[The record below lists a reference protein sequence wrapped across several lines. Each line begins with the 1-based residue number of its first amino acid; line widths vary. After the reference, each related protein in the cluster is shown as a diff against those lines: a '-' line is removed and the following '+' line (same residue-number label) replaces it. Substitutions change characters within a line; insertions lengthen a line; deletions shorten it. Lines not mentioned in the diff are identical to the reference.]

1 MGTINQRKAGVILSY
16 VNLII
21 GCIVPLLYTP
31 VMLRLMGQAEYGLYS
46 LSHSIIGYL
55 TLLNLGMGSVIVR
68 YTARYRAENKVD
80 DIRRLSG
87 MFLAIY
93 GVMALVV
100 FAVGAVL
107 VWKADTLFAEGLT
120 SAEVARL
127 RILMVLLVIST
138 ALSLPTSVFSSVIS
152 AYERYVFL
160 RGFGIITTIAI
171 PCLNLVVLFLGGASV
186 GIVYVGLSV
195 QVFSGLLYIWYS
207 SRKLHIRPTFK
218 NMPIRLLK
226 EIVVFSSFLLLSS
239 IADMLYWAT
248 DKVLIGARLGT
259 VAVAVYNVGGVFTTM
274 MQNMSQAI
282 SNVFTPKVMML
293 SVQDDSAK
301 ATSDLLKRIGRLQ
314 FFIVSFILSGYTV
327 FGQIFIYLWAGEG
340 YESAYFVA
348 LLTMVPLGVP
358 LIQSIAYSSCVAQ
371 NKHRF
376 RAIIYAI
383 IAVINVAT
391 TYVVLP
397 RYGIIGAAVCT
408 AVAFLLGN
416 GIIMNI
422 YYAKKL
428 NLDIAG
434 FWVTI
439 GKIAAVPIVM
449 TAVSYCIFNMVII
462 ADSWIVLFMSAVVYT
477 AVFWIATWFVSM
489 NIDEKA
495 LFQSL
500 FQKVVCV
507 FVK

>member
-1 MGTINQRKAGVILSY
+1 MNDASQRKAGVILSY

-31 VMLRLMGQAEYGLYS
+31 IMLRLLGQAEYGLYS
-46 LSHSIIGYL
+46 LSQSVIGYL
-55 TLLNLGMGSVIVR
+55 TLLNLGMGTVIVR
-68 YTARYRAENKVD
+68 YTARYRAENRVE
-80 DIRRLSG
+80 DIRKFGG

-93 GVMALVV
+93 GVMATIVCI
-100 FAVGAVL
+100 VGAVL
-107 VWKADTLFAEGLT
+107 IWQADVLFAEGL
-120 SAEVARL
+120 SLAEVARL
-127 RILMVLLVIST
+127 RALMVIMVIST
-138 ALSLPTSVFSSVIS
+138 ALSLPISVFSSIIS
-152 AYERYVFL
+152 AHERYVFV
-160 RGFGIITTIAI
+160 RGFGIVTTVAI
-171 PCLNLVVLFLGGASV
+171 PCANLVILYLGGASV
-186 GIVYVGLSV
+186 GMAMVGLVV
-195 QVFSGLLYIWYS
+195 QLISGALYMWYS
-207 SRKLHIRPTFK
+207 SRKLHIRPTFRD
-218 NMPIRLLK
+218 MPLSMLK
-226 EIVVFSSFLLLSS
+226 EILVFTSFVLLSS
-239 IADMLYWAT
+239 LVDMLYWAT

-259 VAVAVYNVGGVFTTM
+259 AAVAVYNVGGVFTSM

-293 SVQDDSAK
+293 SVQEDSAK
-301 ATSDLLKRIGRLQ
+301 STSDLLKRIGRLQ
-314 FFIVSFILSGYTV
+314 FFIVAFVLSGYAV
-327 FGQIFIYLWAGEG
+327 FGQKFIQIWAGSG

-422 YYAKKL
+422 YYAYKL
-428 NLDIAG
+428 GLDIRG
-434 FWVTI
+434 FWIII
-439 GKIAAVPIVM
+439 GKIAIIPVIL
-449 TAVSYCIFNMVII
+449 TAVSYVLFNVVLT
-462 ADSWIVLFMSAVVYT
+462 DGSWIVLLIGAMVYT
-477 AVFWIATWFVSM
+477 AVFWTATWFASM
-489 NIDEKA
+489 NAEEKA

-500 FQKVVCV
+500 FQKITRV